1 MSKFKVGDKVVR
13 KLRKDNSAFNLYQG
27 DFVYYTVTAV
37 SASGHWLQLDNYTYK
52 DGGGEDPYPW
62 YANNFELYKE
72 SEDDELPPVPD
83 SVMYFNSVRDEDNDQ
98 RLVVQM
104 TSSDAGKWSDE
115 ANAHIGVMVIPRTGS
130 TLSHN
135 AIGINL
141 SPDAALQ
148 LAHDLRRMAMDI
160 KRKGK
165 AQ

>member
-13 KLRKDNSAFNLYQG
+13 KAHKNNSSFKSYQG
-27 DFVYYTVTAV
+27 DFAYYVITDITT
-37 SASGHWLQLDNYTYK
+37 SGHWLQLDNFT
-52 DGGGEDPYPW
+52 DGGAGPYPW
-62 YANNFELYKE
+62 YADNFELYQEKG
-72 SEDDELPPVPD
+72 DELPPVPD

-115 ANAHIGVMVIPRTGS
+115 ANAHVGLMVIPRTGS
-130 TLSHN
+130 TLSRN

-141 SPDAALQ
+141 APDAALQ

-160 KRKGK
+160 KRKEK